1 MTRYIDQHRGR
12 FGVEPICRTLGVS
25 ASAYY
30 HRAAGERSQR
40 VVEDERLLAVIR
52 KVHKDNYSAY
62 GYRRMWKAL
71 HRAGERVARCR
82 VQRLMAANGIVG
94 AKRRGKP
101 WRTTKPDPDAVR
113 PRDLVKRDFT
123 ADAPNRLWVGDF
135 TYLRCWEGVV
145 YFSFVLDVFSRMI
158 VGWQLS
164 ANMRRTLVLDALRM
178 AIGTREPGADFQLI
192 CHTDAGSQYTS
203 FDYTQ
208 ELDDREVLRS
218 IGTVGDAYDNAMAE
232 SFVDT
237 FKTELVADRVWRT
250 RNQFELETV
259 EWIGWY
265 NHRRLHESLGDIPPV
280 EYEALHTGGI
290 GTFSE
295 DETVRALLASVSEGL
310 TQRPLELV
318 GAEIA
323 GERPLDSVI
332 VTVNGTLL
340 AQAAPKVVQ

>member
-1 MTRYIDQHRGR
+1 MAGR
-12 FGVEPICRTLGVS
+12 ADPSGGSGARRRS
-25 ASAYY
+25 AQI
-30 HRAAGERSQR
+30 E
-40 VVEDERLLAVIR
+40 VEDERLLAVIR

-265 NHRRLHESLGDIPPV
+265 NHRRLILLNRE
-280 EYEALHTGGI
+280 
-290 GTFSE
+290 FS
-295 DETVRALLASVSEGL
+295 
-310 TQRPLELV
+310 
-318 GAEIA
+318 
-323 GERPLDSVI
+323 
-332 VTVNGTLL
+332 
-340 AQAAPKVVQ
+340 

>member
-1 MTRYIDQHRGR
+1 
-12 FGVEPICRTLGVS
+12 
-25 ASAYY
+25 
-30 HRAAGERSQR
+30 
-40 VVEDERLLAVIR
+40 
-52 KVHKDNYSAY
+52 
-62 GYRRMWKAL
+62 
-71 HRAGERVARCR
+71 
-82 VQRLMAANGIVG
+82 
-94 AKRRGKP
+94 
-101 WRTTKPDPDAVR
+101 
-113 PRDLVKRDFT
+113 
-123 ADAPNRLWVGDF
+123 
-135 TYLRCWEGVV
+135 
-145 YFSFVLDVFSRMI
+145 
-158 VGWQLS
+158 
-164 ANMRRTLVLDALRM
+164 
-178 AIGTREPGADFQLI
+178 
-192 CHTDAGSQYTS
+192 
-203 FDYTQ
+203 
-208 ELDDREVLRS
+208 
-218 IGTVGDAYDNAMAE
+218 MAE

-295 DETVRALLASVSEGL
+295 DETVRALSASVSQGL

-332 VTVNGTLL
+332 VTVNRTLL